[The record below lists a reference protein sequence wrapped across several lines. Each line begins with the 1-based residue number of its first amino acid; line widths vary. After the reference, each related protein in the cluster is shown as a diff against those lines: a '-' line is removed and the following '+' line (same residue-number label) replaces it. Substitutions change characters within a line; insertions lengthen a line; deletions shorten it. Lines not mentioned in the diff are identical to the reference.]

1 MHSAPRSNRL
11 FLWSVFSLWFMLLA
25 MGFAQAQS
33 FPNRAVTFV
42 VPYAPGGLPD
52 TIARIVGQRV
62 SEKWGQPVVVE
73 NRPGGNGVVAAQYVL
88 TKPAD
93 GYTLMVTD
101 LATFT
106 INPFTYK
113 SLPYA
118 EKDFAFVSLTA
129 RAPLFLAMNPSI
141 PAADFPQFVALVKS
155 NPGKYSYG
163 SSGIGSIM
171 QLVMESVKS
180 SLGIELLHVPFK
192 GTGQSVPAAVTNQVS
207 LVVSA
212 YPSLAGF
219 VKDNKL
225 KLVAVTTEKRS
236 ALAPDVASIA
246 ESGIP
251 GFDLAPYIGLTGPA
265 GIPAGIVEKIAA
277 DVADAVKDPPTL
289 ERLRAVGIEAV
300 GGGPR
305 EFAATLA
312 ADRAKVEKI
321 VPQAGIKP
329 E

>member
-1 MHSAPRSNRL
+1 
-11 FLWSVFSLWFMLLA
+11 
-25 MGFAQAQS
+25 
-33 FPNRAVTFV
+33 
-42 VPYAPGGLPD
+42 
-52 TIARIVGQRV
+52 
-62 SEKWGQPVVVE
+62 VVVE

-101 LATFT
+101 LATFS

-113 SLPYA
+113 SLPYT

-129 RAPLFLAMNPSI
+129 RAPLFLAMNPSV
-141 PAADFPQFVALVKS
+141 AANDFPQFVALVKA

-171 QLVMESVKS
+171 QLVMESVKAT
-180 SLGIELLHVPFK
+180 LGIDLLHVPFK
-192 GTGQSVPAAVTNQVS
+192 GTGQSVPAAVSNQVS

-219 VKDNKL
+219 AKDNKL
-225 KLVAVTTEKRS
+225 KLIAVTTEKRS
-236 ALAPDVASIA
+236 PIAPDVTPIA
-246 ESGIP
+246 ESQIP

-265 GIPAGIVEKIAA
+265 GIPSPIVEKIAA
-277 DVADAVKDPPTL
+277 DVAEAMKDPPTL
-289 ERLRAVGIEAV
+289 ERLRAVGIDPV

-305 EFAATLA
+305 EFASTLD
-312 ADRAKVEKI
+312 ADSAKVEKI
-321 VPQAGIKP
+321 VRQAGIKP

>member
-1 MHSAPRSNRL
+1 MKG
-11 FLWSVFSLWFMLLA
+11 FGWMLGVVMALA
-25 MGFAQAQS
+25 CATAQAE
-33 FPNRAVTFV
+33 FPNKPVTWV

-52 TIARIVGQRV
+52 TIARVLGQKV

-88 TKPAD
+88 AKPAD

-113 SLPYA
+113 SLPYS

-141 PAADFPQFVALVKS
+141 PAVDFPQFVALAKA
-155 NPGKYSYG
+155 NPGRFSYG

-171 QLVMESVKS
+171 QLVMESVKA
-180 SLGIELLHVPFK
+180 SLGIDLLHVPFK

-219 VKDNKL
+219 AKDNKL
-225 KLVAVTTEKRS
+225 KLIAVTTEKRS
-236 ALAPDVASIA
+236 ALAPDVASIS
-246 ESGIP
+246 ESAIA

-265 GIPAGIVEKIAA
+265 GIPAPVVEKVAA
-277 DVADAVKDPPTL
+277 DVAEALRDPGTL
-289 ERLRAVGIEAV
+289 ERLRALGIDPV
-300 GGGPR
+300 GGGPK

-312 ADRAKVEKI
+312 TDRAKVEKI
-321 VPQAGIKP
+321 VVQAGIKP

>member
-1 MHSAPRSNRL
+1 MKGFGFVLGVVMALVATAARSE
-11 FLWSVFSLWFMLLA
+11 
-25 MGFAQAQS
+25 
-33 FPNRAVTFV
+33 FPSKAVTWV

-52 TIARIVGQRV
+52 TIARVIGQKV

-73 NRPGGNGVVAAQYVL
+73 NKPGGNGVVAAQYVL
-88 TKPAD
+88 AKPAD
-93 GYTLMVTD
+93 GHVLMVTD
-101 LATFT
+101 IATFT

-113 SLPYA
+113 SLPYT

-141 PAADFPQFVALVKS
+141 PASDFPQFVALAKA
-155 NPGKYSYG
+155 NPGKFSYG

-180 SLGIELLHVPFK
+180 SLGIDVLHVPFK

-219 VKDNKL
+219 AKDNKL
-225 KLVAVTTEKRS
+225 RLIAVTTEKRS
-236 ALAPDVASIA
+236 ALAPDVAPIA
-246 ESGIP
+246 ESAIT
-251 GFDLAPYIGLTGPA
+251 GFDLAPYIGITGPA
-265 GIPAGIVEKIAA
+265 GIPAPVVEKIAA
-277 DVADAVKDPPTL
+277 DVAEAMRDPGTL
-289 ERLRAVGIEAV
+289 ERLRALGIDPV

-321 VPQAGIKP
+321 VAQAGIKA

>member
-1 MHSAPRSNRL
+1 MKG
-11 FLWSVFSLWFMLLA
+11 FGWMLGVVMALA
-25 MGFAQAQS
+25 CATAQAE
-33 FPNRAVTFV
+33 FPNKPVTWV

-52 TIARIVGQRV
+52 TIARVLGQKV

-88 TKPAD
+88 AKPAD

-113 SLPYA
+113 SLPYS

-141 PAADFPQFVALVKS
+141 PAVDFPQFVALAKA
-155 NPGKYSYG
+155 NPGRFSYG

-171 QLVMESVKS
+171 QLVMESVKA
-180 SLGIELLHVPFK
+180 SLGIDLLHVPFK
-192 GTGQSVPAAVTNQVS
+192 GTGQSVPAAVSNQVS

-212 YPSLAGF
+212 YPSLVGF
-219 VKDNKL
+219 AKDNKL
-225 KLVAVTTEKRS
+225 KLIAVTTEKRS
-236 ALAPDVASIA
+236 PIAPDVMPIS
-246 ESGIP
+246 ESQIP

-265 GIPAGIVEKIAA
+265 GIPPAVVEKIAA
-277 DVADAVKDPPTL
+277 DVAEAMKDPATL
-289 ERLRAVGIEAV
+289 ERLRAVGIDPV
-300 GGGPR
+300 GGGPK

-321 VPQAGIKP
+321 VRQAGIKP

>member
-1 MHSAPRSNRL
+1 MR
-11 FLWSVFSLWFMLLA
+11 LLA
-25 MGFAQAQS
+25 AAFAFASALAFAQPYPS
-33 FPNRAVTFV
+33 RNVTFV

-52 TIARIVGQRV
+52 TIARVIGQRLTHM
-62 SEKWGQPVVVE
+62 WGQPVVVE
-73 NRPGGNGVVAAQYVL
+73 NRPGSNGVVAAQYVL

-101 LATFT
+101 LATFS

-129 RAPLFLAMNPSI
+129 RAPLFLALNPST
-141 PAADFPQFVALVKS
+141 PAADLPQFVALVKA
-155 NPGKYSYG
+155 NPGHYSYG

-180 SLGIELLHVPFK
+180 SLGIDLLHVPFK
-192 GTGQSVPAAVTNQVS
+192 GTGQSVPAAVSNQVA

-219 VKDNKL
+219 AKDNKL
-225 KLVAVTTEKRS
+225 KLIAVTTEKRS
-236 ALAPDVASIA
+236 PLAPDVPSIA
-246 ESGIP
+246 ESEIP
-251 GFDLAPYIGLTGPA
+251 GFDLAPFIGLTGPA
-265 GIPAGIVEKIAA
+265 GIPAAVVERIAA
-277 DVADAVKDPPTL
+277 DVADAMKDPPTA
-289 ERLRAVGIEAV
+289 ERLRAAGIEPV

-321 VPQAGIKP
+321 VRQAGIKP

>member
-1 MHSAPRSNRL
+1 MR
-11 FLWSVFSLWFMLLA
+11 LLA
-25 MGFAQAQS
+25 AVFALASGLAFGQS
-33 FPNRAVTFV
+33 FPARNVTFV

-52 TIARIVGQRV
+52 TIARVIGQKL
-62 SEKWGQPVVVE
+62 SDTWGQPVVVE

-101 LATFT
+101 LATFS

-113 SLPYA
+113 TLPYT

-141 PAADFPQFVALVKS
+141 PAADLPQFVALVKA

-171 QLVMESVKS
+171 QLVMESVKA
-180 SLGIELLHVPFK
+180 SLGIDLLHVPFK
-192 GTGQSVPAAVTNQVS
+192 GTGQSVPAAVSNQVS

-212 YPSLAGF
+212 YPSLVGF
-219 VKDNKL
+219 AKDNKL
-225 KLVAVTTEKRS
+225 KLIAVTTEKRS
-236 ALAPDVASIA
+236 PIAPDVMPIS
-246 ESGIP
+246 ESQIP

-265 GIPAGIVEKIAA
+265 GIPPAVVEKIAA
-277 DVADAVKDPPTL
+277 DVAEAMKDPATL
-289 ERLRAVGIEAV
+289 ERLRAVGIDPV
-300 GGGPR
+300 GGGPK

-321 VPQAGIKP
+321 VKQAGIKP

>member
-1 MHSAPRSNRL
+1 
-11 FLWSVFSLWFMLLA
+11 
-25 MGFAQAQS
+25 
-33 FPNRAVTFV
+33 
-42 VPYAPGGLPD
+42 LPD
-52 TIARIVGQRV
+52 TIARVIGQKL
-62 SEKWGQPVVVE
+62 SDTWGQPVVVE

-101 LATFT
+101 LATFS

-113 SLPYA
+113 TLPYT

-141 PAADFPQFVALVKS
+141 PAADLPQFVALVKA

-171 QLVMESVKS
+171 QLVMESVKA
-180 SLGIELLHVPFK
+180 SLGIDLLHVPFK
-192 GTGQSVPAAVTNQVS
+192 GTGQSVPAAVSNQVS

-212 YPSLAGF
+212 YPSLVGF
-219 VKDNKL
+219 AKDNKL
-225 KLVAVTTEKRS
+225 KLIAVTTEKRS
-236 ALAPDVASIA
+236 PIAPDVMPIS
-246 ESGIP
+246 ESQIP

-265 GIPAGIVEKIAA
+265 GIPPGVVEKIAA
-277 DVADAVKDPPTL
+277 DVAEAMKDPATL
-289 ERLRAVGIEAV
+289 ERLRAVGIDPV
-300 GGGPR
+300 GGGPK

-321 VPQAGIKP
+321 VKQAGIKP

>member
-1 MHSAPRSNRL
+1 MKG
-11 FLWSVFSLWFMLLA
+11 FGWMLGVVMALA
-25 MGFAQAQS
+25 CATAQAE
-33 FPNRAVTFV
+33 FPNKPVTWV

-52 TIARIVGQRV
+52 TIARVLGQKV

-88 TKPAD
+88 AKPAD

-113 SLPYA
+113 SLPYS

-129 RAPLFLAMNPSI
+129 RAPLFLPMHPSI
-141 PAADFPQFVALVKS
+141 PPADFPQFVALAKA
-155 NPGKYSYG
+155 NPGRFSYG

-171 QLVMESVKS
+171 QLVMESVKA
-180 SLGIELLHVPFK
+180 SLGIDLLHVPFK

-219 VKDNKL
+219 AKDNKL
-225 KLVAVTTEKRS
+225 KLIAVTTEKRS
-236 ALAPDVASIA
+236 ALAPDVASIS
-246 ESGIP
+246 ESAIA

-265 GIPAGIVEKIAA
+265 GIPAPVVEKVAA
-277 DVADAVKDPPTL
+277 DVAEALRDPGTL
-289 ERLRAVGIEAV
+289 ERLRALGIDPV
-300 GGGPR
+300 GGGPK

-312 ADRAKVEKI
+312 TDRAKVEKI
-321 VPQAGIKP
+321 VVQAGIKP

>member
-1 MHSAPRSNRL
+1 MKG
-11 FLWSVFSLWFMLLA
+11 FGFMLGVA
-25 MGFAQAQS
+25 MALIGVAANATD
-33 FPNRAVTFV
+33 FPNKAVTWV

-52 TIARIVGQRV
+52 TIARVLGQKV
-62 SEKWGQPVVVE
+62 AEKWGQPIVVE

-88 TKPAD
+88 AKPAD
-93 GYTLMVTD
+93 GYVLMVTD

-113 SLPYA
+113 SLPYTDR
-118 EKDFAFVSLTA
+118 DFAFVSLTA

-141 PAADFPQFVALVKS
+141 PANDFPQFVALVKA

-163 SSGIGSIM
+163 SSGVGSIM
-171 QLVMESVKS
+171 QLVMESVKA
-180 SLGIELLHVPFK
+180 SLGIDLLHVPFK

-219 VKDNKL
+219 AKDNKL
-225 KLVAVTTEKRS
+225 RLIAVTTEKRS
-236 ALAPDVASIA
+236 PLAPDVAPISESAIA
-246 ESGIP
+246 

-265 GIPAGIVEKIAA
+265 GIPAPVVEKIAA
-277 DVADAVKDPPTL
+277 DVAEALRDPGTL
-289 ERLRAVGIEAV
+289 ERLRAVGIDPV

-312 ADRAKVEKI
+312 TDRAKVERI
-321 VPQAGIKP
+321 VQQAGIKP